1 MNTLNIKS
9 SEILTDSEGKPT
21 IPHQNIMKSEL
32 RESIIRS
39 QAILMIAR
47 NVGKDNITKKIMKR
61 FLKCLK
67 GMV

>member
-1 MNTLNIKS
+1 MS
-9 SEILTDSEGKPT
+9 SET
-21 IPHQNIMKSEL
+21 Q
-32 RESIIRS
+32 ESIIRS